1 MTARPALSADPSA
14 LVRQSARVATVA
26 QLLDCDESTVRRM
39 VASGSFE
46 THRVGKRGIRIFLDS
61 VAEYQAA
68 KSKLATPPIKNQKVR
83 AKAPRAAHAA
93 AVAALRESGILA

>member
-14 LVRQSARVATVA
+14 RVRQSGRVATVA

-39 VASGSFE
+39 VTSGFFE

-68 KSKLATPPIKNQKVR
+68 KSKLARPPANNQQVR
-83 AKAPRAAHAA
+83 ARAPVATRPLSVSCGKADC
-93 AVAALRESGILA
+93 S

>member
-1 MTARPALSADPSA
+1 
-14 LVRQSARVATVA
+14 VAAVA

-39 VASGSFE
+39 ITSGAFE

-68 KSKLATPPIKNQKVR
+68 KSKLAKPPAHNQQVR

-93 AVAALRESGILA
+93 AIAALRESGILP